1 MSIFKLGLI
10 GKSPP
15 GKIKD
20 IMNYLTRSKV
30 KNTDLPEVTTAD
42 KIPIPPKKQT
52 VEEMEAVNEFVRRN
66 PRVEKADG
74 GRIPFAGGKK
84 VIIGPNKGKYF
95 YYI

>member
-1 MSIFKLGLI
+1 MSIFKIGLL

-52 VEEMEAVNEFVRRN
+52 VEEMEAINAFMRRN
-66 PRVEKADG
+66 PRVEKAGGGMLVQPSADG
-74 GRIPFAGGKK
+74 SSPGS
-84 VIIGPNKGKYF
+84 
-95 YYI
+95 